1 MHLRRVALSTEKNP
15 FETLSKAHEDSYHLN
30 HDEVLIEKFR
40 AQLAKRKATEGL
52 QAKTGLTDASI
63 LARLSDLGITADT
76 LPILHLL
83 PLLDV
88 AWADGE
94 IQETEKNL
102 LLEAAHLTGVTS
114 GPALKL
120 FEGFLNQPPEQELV
134 AAATDFI
141 SLLLCVLTEQEQQV
155 IKTNLVDFA
164 WRIADACGGVFG
176 LWGRVEDSEKRA
188 LTRIAESLAV
198 QHPDASNALLKRL

>member
-1 MHLRRVALSTEKNP
+1 M
-15 FETLSKAHEDSYHLN
+15 
-30 HDEVLIEKFR
+30 
-40 AQLAKRKATEGL
+40 
-52 QAKTGLTDASI
+52 
-63 LARLSDLGITADT
+63 
-76 LPILHLL
+76 
-83 PLLDV
+83 

-94 IQETEKNL
+94 IQETEKHL

-114 GPALKL
+114 SPAVDL
-120 FEGFLNQPPEQELV
+120 FEGLLNQPPEPKLV

-141 SLLLCVLTEQEQQV
+141 SLLLCVLPEEEQQV
-155 IKTNLVDFA
+155 MKTNLVDFT